1 MLPFVFLNVIVWA
14 VVVLSILFWWDN
26 RGGEGLVGDATTTAA
41 LPEGVLATPNIAA
54 PPSGTTPPEATT
66 ATADEPVLHT
76 VQAGETLNII
86 SQQYDVS
93 IDDIMAVNGM
103 DNPNF
108 IAVGQQLTIP
118 IGGIPEPTA
127 APTEAVVV
135 VALPSPIPTEPAAAG
150 GGVIGVTGIID
161 PGILETEAVQLV
173 NSGAQQQSIQGW
185 KVRDEDNNVYTFGD
199 VEHLRRRRGRV
210 AAYAGGGRYLQRP
223 ALGAGGAGLAQRRD
237 VDAVGRGRAGRGDI
251 CGAVIKVYSDLIGY
265 P

>member
-199 VEHLRRRRGRV
+199 VSIFGD
-210 AAYAGGGRYLQRP
+210 
-223 ALGAGGAGLAQRRD
+223 GAGVLLHTRAGDDTFSDLHWGLAEPAWRSGETLTLW
-237 VDAVGRGRAGRGDI
+237 DAGEQVVATF
-251 CGAVIKVYSDLIGY
+251 VV

>member
-1 MLPFVFLNVIVWA
+1 MLPFVFLNVIVSA

-54 PPSGTTPPEATT
+54 PPSGTTPLEATT

-199 VEHLRRRRGRV
+199 VSIFGD
-210 AAYAGGGRYLQRP
+210 
-223 ALGAGGAGLAQRRD
+223 GAGVLLHTRAGDDTFSDLHWGLAEPAWRSGETLTLW
-237 VDAVGRGRAGRGDI
+237 DAGEQVVATF
-251 CGAVIKVYSDLIGY
+251 VV

>member
-1 MLPFVFLNVIVWA
+1 MSFRQMLPFVFLNVIVSA

-199 VEHLRRRRGRV
+199 VSIFGD
-210 AAYAGGGRYLQRP
+210 
-223 ALGAGGAGLAQRRD
+223 GAGVLLHTRAGDDTFSDLHWGLAEPAWRSGETLTLW
-237 VDAVGRGRAGRGDI
+237 DAGEQVVATF
-251 CGAVIKVYSDLIGY
+251 VV

>member
-1 MLPFVFLNVIVWA
+1 MLPFVFLNVIVSA

-199 VEHLRRRRGRV
+199 VSIFGD
-210 AAYAGGGRYLQRP
+210 
-223 ALGAGGAGLAQRRD
+223 GAGVLLHTRAGDDTFSDLHWGLAEPAWRSGETLTLW
-237 VDAVGRGRAGRGDI
+237 DAGEQVVATF
-251 CGAVIKVYSDLIGY
+251 VV